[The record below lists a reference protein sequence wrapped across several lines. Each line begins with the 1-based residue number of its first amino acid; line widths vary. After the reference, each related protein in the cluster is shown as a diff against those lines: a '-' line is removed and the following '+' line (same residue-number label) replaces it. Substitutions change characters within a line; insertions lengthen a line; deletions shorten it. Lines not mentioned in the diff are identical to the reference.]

1 MKKSTAMPKAS
12 RSRETG
18 LRLVLRAMAK
28 TGMEPVELA
37 AELEVDA
44 GLLSHWLAGDTP
56 WPLDAVAHAAY
67 TLGLEPP
74 ALMEAFA
81 ADYLRDGVRAY
92 LDEFIA
98 EKVIAMRDDGLL
110 AVPE

>member
-1 MKKSTAMPKAS
+1 MKRAGTMRKAS

-18 LRLVLRAMAK
+18 LRQVQRAMAK
-28 TGMEPVELA
+28 TGMEPAELA

-44 GLLSHWLAGDTP
+44 GLLDHWLAGDAP
-56 WPLDAVAHAAY
+56 WPLDDVAHAAY

-92 LDEFIA
+92 LDEMIA